1 MIFIRQKYK
10 IKRFAK
16 NKAYLSTKFGEALM
30 DKKEVKGLR
39 QGEYVEAYLYS
50 DRHMVLR
57 AIRNLN
63 MKIGGIYS
71 LKADLIDK
79 KGVFFVTDDGLDL
92 FMPFSERTYRINR
105 EMTYP
110 VVLKLDDDNRLY
122 LSSKIRDLLSND
134 HDFKEND
141 LVEGRIYSI
150 NKSIGA
156 FVAIDNKYDSL
167 LRIDEMKGI
176 YVEGEEI
183 KARVKE
189 VKHDGKIELSTRQRS
204 YLEIDSDSEMVLKIL
219 KEKGGEI
226 NIGDKSSP
234 EIIFE
239 TFGLSKS
246 SYKRAIG
253 RLYKNKQIEIYDNK
267 IKLRRSNDRK

>member
-1 MIFIRQKYK
+1 VIFIRQKYK